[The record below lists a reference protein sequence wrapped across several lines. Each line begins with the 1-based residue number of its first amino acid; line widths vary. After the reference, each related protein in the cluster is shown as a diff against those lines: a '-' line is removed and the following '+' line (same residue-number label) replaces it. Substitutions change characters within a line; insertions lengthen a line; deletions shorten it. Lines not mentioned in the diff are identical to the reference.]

1 MTAGP
6 RALGA
11 THPDAARGDSSPILR
26 ALRLGVFLG
35 WQDVRLM
42 YRRSVLGQFWIT
54 LSMAITFGAIGSI
67 FGLIFGTPLAEYLPF
82 LGCGL
87 VFFAFYSSLLNDG
100 ATSFIVAE
108 PFIRQ
113 LSLPPITY
121 FFRSVGKTFFV
132 LLHNGVALAVLL
144 ILLPQGFS
152 LAVFLVVP
160 GLIITG
166 AGMAGLGLALAML
179 ATRYRDVPQIVSAA
193 VQICFYVTPIVWQ
206 PSGLPPAVRDLVLRW
221 NPFSHMLQVV
231 RQPLLNVYPS
241 WGDWATALAL
251 SAILVVLGA
260 AAYRWKRRQLAFWV

>member
-6 RALGA
+6 RVPRTQGVSDGQGASPSFRRSLWLGM
-11 THPDAARGDSSPILR
+11 
-26 ALRLGVFLG
+26 FLG

-54 LSMAITFGAIGSI
+54 LSMAITFAAIGSI
-67 FGLIFGTPLAEYLPF
+67 FGLIFGTPLASYLPF

-87 VFFAFYSSLLNDG
+87 VFFSFYSSLLNDG

-108 PFIRQ
+108 QFIRQ
-113 LSLPPITY
+113 LPLAPITY
-121 FFRSVGKTFFV
+121 FLRTAWRVFFV
-132 LLHNGVALAVLL
+132 LLHNLVALVVLLAIFPQGLSPAVL
-144 ILLPQGFS
+144 
-152 LAVFLVVP
+152 LVVP
-160 GLIITG
+160 GIVITG
-166 AGMAGLGLALAML
+166 VGMAGLGLALAML
-179 ATRYRDVPQIVSAA
+179 ATRYRDVPQIVSAV

-206 PSGLPPAVRDLVLRW
+206 PSGLPEAARELVLRW

-241 WGDWATALAL
+241 WGDWATAIGL
-251 SAILVVLGA
+251 SAILLVVGV